1 MIWWQA
7 AADFR
12 SYLATAG
19 LDSFQALM
27 TAPVGELLDRD
38 KGGRELRRITIPVHG
53 GSQQLFLR
61 RIGREP
67 LGVLLR
73 MLLFGRIPRC
83 GPLREKMMIDAL
95 TAASLPVMGALA
107 WGEERRFGLP
117 VRGFLLVEGV
127 QGTDLGHL
135 FATLAPTDRRREL
148 SESFGAFVARLHG
161 AGFFQ
166 PVRLK
171 DVFCVSRPDGYG
183 FTLIDRET
191 SKPWPVRFSRRR
203 SVNALARAYRRTIR
217 DGHPLSR
224 RDIQAF
230 IRGFLNGLPPASFSS
245 PKSFR
250 RLISRAVQREI
261 KTSN

>member
-12 SYLATAG
+12 SHLAIAG

-27 TAPVGELLDRD
+27 ASPVGELLDHD
-38 KGGRELRRITIPVHG
+38 KGGRELRRLTIPVHG
-53 GSQQLFLR
+53 CSQQLFLK

-73 MLLFGRIPRC
+73 MLLFGRKPRC
-83 GPLREKMMIDAL
+83 GPLREKLMIDAL
-95 TAASLPVMGALA
+95 TAANLPVMRALA

-117 VRGFLLVEGV
+117 TRGFLLVEGV
-127 QGTDLGHL
+127 AGSDVGDL
-135 FATLAPTDRRREL
+135 FTALALSDRRL
-148 SESFGAFVARLHG
+148 LVESLGAFVARLHG

-171 DVFCVSRPDGYG
+171 DVFCEMRPEGCA

-217 DGHPLSR
+217 DGYPLTR
-224 RDIQAF
+224 RDVQGF

-245 PKSFR
+245 SKSLR
-250 RLISRAVQREI
+250 RRISRAVQREI